1 MAKKE
6 YEVPET
12 ELIRFRLIDI
22 ITTSDED
29 EGPLMPDPDDG
40 DEDEGPLMP

>member
-12 ELIRFRLIDI
+12 ELIRFRIIDI
-22 ITTSDED
+22 ITTSDENEGPLITD
-29 EGPLMPDPDDG
+29 PDEGDDNEGPLMP
-40 DEDEGPLMP
+40 

>member
-12 ELIRFRLIDI
+12 ELIRFRIIDI
-22 ITTSDED
+22 ITTSDENELPLITDPD
-29 EGPLMPDPDDG
+29 EGDENDTPLLP
-40 DEDEGPLMP
+40 